1 MRSDS
6 GRGGHPVPQTAD
18 RAGLRDTVIV
28 VTLATGEIPKPLV
41 TVERRGEAA
50 WIVLSRPEA
59 ANALSRTLVADLAIA
74 VARTFPDPKR
84 DAAPVRAVV
93 VTGAGRAFCAGA
105 DLKER
110 STMTLDETRTFLDE
124 LGGTL
129 TALAALPCP
138 VIAAINGA
146 AFGGGLEL
154 ALACDIRVVV
164 DGAALGLV
172 EGRLGII
179 PGAGGTQRL
188 ARLVG
193 VSRAKELIL
202 TGRRFDAAA
211 ARAYGLVSEVL
222 PAGELAPAVD
232 RLVEEIAA
240 CGPLAVA
247 VAKSAIDDGI
257 GVPLADGLE
266 RERRSYEI
274 VLRSDDRN
282 EGLRAFVEKRAP
294 VFHGK

>member
-1 MRSDS
+1 
-6 GRGGHPVPQTAD
+6 
-18 RAGLRDTVIV
+18 
-28 VTLATGEIPKPLV
+28 V
-41 TVERRGEAA
+41 TVERRGAAA

-59 ANALSRTLVADLAIA
+59 ANAFSKQLVADLAIA
-74 VARTFPDPKR
+74 VARTLPDPKR
-84 DAAPVRAVV
+84 DASPVRAVV

-110 STMTLDETRTFLDE
+110 ATMTLDETRTFLEE

-129 TALAALPCP
+129 SVLAALPCP

-154 ALACDIRVVV
+154 ALACDLRIAVE
-164 DGAALGLV
+164 GAAMGLV

-188 ARLVG
+188 ARAVG

-211 ARAYGLVSEVL
+211 ARGYGLVSEVV
-222 PAGELAPAVD
+222 PAAEFGSAVD
-232 RLVEEIAA
+232 RLVDEIAA

-247 VAKSAIDDGI
+247 AAKAAIDDGI
-257 GVPLADGLE
+257 DVSLTDGLE
-266 RERRSYEI
+266 LERRLYEV
-274 VLRSDDRN
+274 VLRSEDRN

-294 VFHGK
+294 VFRGK